1 MEKFDVVIIGAGVV
15 GAMIARELSK
25 YELSVAVI
33 EKESDVCMG
42 TTAANTAIIHAGY
55 DPIPGTLK
63 AELNVKG
70 NKLWDELASELGI
83 PLKRTG
89 DYVVAV
95 GPEELKEVEKLFER
109 GKKNGVVGIEMLGR
123 DEVLSRLPY
132 INKDVSGAM
141 FAYTGGITD
150 PFQATFAPMENAV
163 MNGVKLYLD
172 TAFEDFIFEGNRI
185 IGIKTNRGEFLSS
198 WVINAAGLY
207 SDFIMHKANL
217 HPEFK
222 ITPRKGEY
230 YVFDRN
236 EFAISEVLFPTP
248 TELTKGIMVTTTIHG
263 NTIIGP
269 NAHEVPDK
277 EDTSNTAE
285 GLEEVFRG
293 ASKLVPEIV
302 NNLRHVI
309 AIFAGLRATGNART
323 PNPNVD
329 YHHDYLIEANPNMG
343 ILNLAGIE
351 SPGLVSSPAIA
362 KMVVE
367 LLKDSGL
374 ELKEKKDFN
383 PIRKPRPRFRDLSN
397 EERAKLVSKNPA
409 YGRIICRC
417 EYVTE
422 GEILEEI
429 HAPIP
434 ARTYDA
440 IKRRTW
446 LGTGRCQGAF
456 DTPRVVEILS
466 RELGVSPIEV
476 TKKGDSSYFLLRK
489 TKEVEDER

>member
-1 MEKFDVVIIGAGVV
+1 MEKFDVIVIGAGVV
-15 GAMIARELSK
+15 GAMIARELSRF
-25 YELSVAVI
+25 ELSVAVI

-42 TTAANTAIIHAGY
+42 TTSANTAIVHAGY
-55 DPIPGTLK
+55 DPVPGTLK
-63 AELNVKG
+63 AELNVRG
-70 NKLWDELASELGI
+70 NKLWDQVAFELGI
-83 PLKRTG
+83 PFKRTG
-89 DYVVAV
+89 DYVIGI
-95 GPEELKEVEKLFER
+95 GPEEVKGVEKIYER
-109 GKKNGVVGIEMLGR
+109 GKQNGVIGIEMLGR

-132 INKDVSGAM
+132 LNKDVSVAM

-163 MNGVKLYLD
+163 MNGVKLYLN
-172 TAFEDFIFEGNRI
+172 TAFEDFIFDGKKI
-185 IGIKTNRGEFLSS
+185 IGIKTNKGEFLSN

-207 SDFIMHKANL
+207 SDFVMHKANL

-236 EFAISEVLFPTP
+236 EFTIPDVLFPTP

-269 NAHEVPDK
+269 NAHEVEDK
-277 EDTSNTAE
+277 EDKANTPE
-285 GLEEVFRG
+285 GLDEVFKG
-293 ASKLVPEIV
+293 ASKLVPQIS
-302 NNLRHVI
+302 LRHVI

-323 PNPNVD
+323 PNPAID
-329 YHHDYLIEANPNMG
+329 YHHDYLIEARPDMG

-351 SPGLVSSPAIA
+351 SPGLASSPAIA
-362 KMVVE
+362 ERVVE

-383 PIRKPRPRFRDLSN
+383 PIRKPRRRFRDMTN
-397 EERAKLVSKNPA
+397 EERANLVKMNPL

-422 GEILEEI
+422 GEIIDEI
-429 HAPIP
+429 HAPVP
-434 ARTYDA
+434 ALTYDA

-466 RELGVSPIEV
+466 RELGVSPLEV
-476 TKKGDSSYFLLRK
+476 TKKGDNSYFLLRK